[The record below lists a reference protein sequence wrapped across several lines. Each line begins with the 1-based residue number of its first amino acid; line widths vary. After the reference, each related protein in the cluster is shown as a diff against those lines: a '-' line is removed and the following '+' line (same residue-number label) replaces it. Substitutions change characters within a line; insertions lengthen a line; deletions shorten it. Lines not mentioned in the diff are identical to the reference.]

1 MKKSSL
7 FSAAVLSLGLLTA
20 SAANAT
26 PFTIKMVADNDF
38 AIFSGTASSINN
50 LLYQNNVR
58 WDQQISALSSMTFNL
73 SAGDNFFYVLAMGGG
88 GQENI
93 SGLVN
98 GVNMTSPSVSV
109 FESNNIRSFLSG
121 YNLTTVEN
129 GSYSALLANV
139 QAAFAAGLTWT
150 APVVNSSD
158 IVIQSSGFG
167 SGFRFADS
175 TAHLYK
181 FTANAVNVPTTAA
194 VAEPATFAML
204 GLGLF
209 GLAAAR
215 RRKAK

>member
-1 MKKSSL
+1 MNSRSL
-7 FSAAVLSLGLLTA
+7 FKAALLSLGMMAA

-38 AIFSGTASSINN
+38 AIFSGTASNINN
-50 LLYQNNVR
+50 LLYQNHVR
-58 WDQQISALSSMTFNL
+58 WDQQINALSSMTFNL
-73 SAGDNFFYVLAMGGG
+73 AAGDNFFYVLAMGGG

-98 GVNMTSPSVSV
+98 GVNMTGTTA
-109 FESNNIRSFLSG
+109 FESNNIRSFLTG

-129 GSYSALLANV
+129 GTYSATLADV
-139 QAAFAAGLTWT
+139 QRAMASNLVWT
-150 APVVNSSD
+150 NPVINSSD

-167 SGFRFADS
+167 TGFHFADS

-181 FTANAVNVPTTAA
+181 FTTNAVNVPTTAA
-194 VAEPATFAML
+194 VAEPATIAML
-204 GLGLF
+204 GLGFF

>member
-1 MKKSSL
+1 MNKSSL

-58 WDQQISALSSMTFNL
+58 WDQQINALSSMTFNL
-73 SAGDNFFYVLAMGGG
+73 NAGDNFFYVLAMGGG

-129 GSYSALLANV
+129 GTYTALLANV
-139 QAAFAAGLTWT
+139 QAALASGLTWT

-167 SGFRFADS
+167 SGFHFADS

-181 FTANAVNVPTTAA
+181 FTANAVNVPTK
-194 VAEPATFAML
+194 VAEPATMAML